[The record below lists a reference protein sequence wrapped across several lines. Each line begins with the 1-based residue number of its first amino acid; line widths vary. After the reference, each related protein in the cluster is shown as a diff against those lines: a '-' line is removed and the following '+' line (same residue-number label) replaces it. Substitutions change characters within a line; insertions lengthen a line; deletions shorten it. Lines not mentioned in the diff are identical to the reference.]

1 MESIASFVFEIMT
14 IPALTARVSP
24 AAFSEAL
31 LTVSSSSLASKEPK
45 VSTTSARNATAFGL
59 GGSLGIC
66 ILTELPGLLKLDK
79 ACNEWASN
87 TDAPTGTVYYVN
99 PHTKE
104 RCRKTPLHERVQQR
118 LQRVMGTAGCDGY
131 TALTGNTVAVVTFF
145 RRRLEATARQT
156 AGTAGVAG
164 VAGTA
169 GSAESGKAVLRRA
182 LRLGVTAL
190 GDLALSLP
198 VGTFNSSDR
207 AIRWQRDSKGGHTA
221 VGVPEAVTDQVR
233 RRKEGGINLY

>member
-1 MESIASFVFEIMT
+1 MT

-24 AAFSEAL
+24 AAFSETL
-31 LTVSSSSLASKEPK
+31 LLVSSSLASKEPK
-45 VSTTSARNATAFGL
+45 EVSTSARNATAFSL

-66 ILTELPGLLKLDK
+66 ILNDLPELLKLDK
-79 ACNEWASN
+79 VCNEWVLN

-99 PHTKE
+99 PRTKE
-104 RCRKTPLHERVQQR
+104 RCWKTPWHERAQQR
-118 LQRVMGTAGCDGY
+118 LQRVMGAAGCDGY

-145 RRRLEATARQT
+145 RRRLEATARHTAGT

-164 VAGTA
+164 VAGRVA
-169 GSAESGKAVLRRA
+169 GAGDCAESGTAVLRRA

-221 VGVPEAVTDQVR
+221 VGVPEAVTDQV
-233 RRKEGGINLY
+233 NA